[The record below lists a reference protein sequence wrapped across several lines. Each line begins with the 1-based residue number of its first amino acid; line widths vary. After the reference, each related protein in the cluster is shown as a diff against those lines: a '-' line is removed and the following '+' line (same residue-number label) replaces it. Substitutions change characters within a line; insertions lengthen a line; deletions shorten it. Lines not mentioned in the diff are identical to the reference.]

1 MPIITQQLLQILPNA
16 SHVAGVFVPVLNTAM
31 NRYQIVG
38 IRRVAAF
45 IAQIGHESGQLKYV
59 KEIWGPTL
67 AQTKY
72 EGRKDLGNTVVGDG
86 SKYRGRGLIQITGRA
101 NYMACGEGLGL
112 DLIKQ
117 PELLEKPQHAC
128 MSAAWFWATRG
139 LNGGQNGAADRQ
151 TLYARA
157 LWEWLANAYGQQ
169 LAAKEAAYQTERTDL
184 ANANSAQ
191 ILAEQGKRLA
201 LEQWLAASDQYHYR
215 ALTDE
220 KTKQARLRDR
230 LATAD
235 LRLSV
240 QLDTTTAV
248 GCDGVPTATSSS
260 NMVYGAHRARLDP
273 AHAQRIIGITGD
285 GDQGLI
291 ALQACQTYAKEV
303 SSTK

>member
-1 MPIITQQLLQILPNA
+1 MKIDAVKWGGGLLIILALM
-16 SHVAGVFVPVLNTAM
+16 AGSAW
-31 NRYQIVG
+31 
-38 IRRVAAF
+38 AA
-45 IAQIGHESGQLKYV
+45 
-59 KEIWGPTL
+59 
-67 AQTKY
+67 
-72 EGRKDLGNTVVGDG
+72 
-86 SKYRGRGLIQITGRA
+86 
-101 NYMACGEGLGL
+101 
-112 DLIKQ
+112 
-117 PELLEKPQHAC
+117 
-128 MSAAWFWATRG
+128 
-139 LNGGQNGAADRQ
+139 
-151 TLYARA
+151 
-157 LWEWLANAYGQQ
+157 WEWLANAYGQQ

-240 QLDTTTAV
+240 QLDATTAT
-248 GCDGVPTATSSS
+248 GCDGMQATTRTGG
-260 NMVYGAHRARLDP
+260 VVHGARRAQLDR

-291 ALQACQTYAKEV
+291 ALAACQDYARKASLAE
-303 SSTK
+303 